1 MHQPS
6 NDTQVQLK
14 IKPRINFLPLKLKL
28 KQSKIKKGSKD
39 RLFLVLGYI
48 QIQATQIHQILMN
61 DAVFCYVLNNN
72 STNSTLAEHKVD
84 SLHLNFSFFTFSVL
98 TFSDIHHVAYF
109 TRCHSVLSK
118 GQQYGKLRDRFLR
131 EVDILARQ
139 RLNLE

>member
-1 MHQPS
+1 M
-6 NDTQVQLK
+6 
-14 IKPRINFLPLKLKL
+14 KLKL
-28 KQSKIKKGSKD
+28 KQSKIKKGSKH

-61 DAVFCYVLNNN
+61 DAVFCFALNNN

-84 SLHLNFSFFTFSVL
+84 SLHLNFSSTFSVL

-109 TRCHSVLSK
+109 THCHSVLSK
-118 GQQYGKLRDRFLR
+118 SQQLGKLRDRFLR